1 MDMGTRGYVGF
12 RLYDQD
18 KGVYNHLD
26 SYPSDLGLRVMTF
39 VKDKKSMSNSR
50 YAVALL
56 TPVDDDVRGISG
68 GYELLE
74 AISNF
79 DGGQI
84 FIEEYSGFLEC
95 SMMCEWA
102 YIINLDSGKLEIYE
116 GYNKDPNAKGRYA
129 HLFDEDQV
137 NNEYYGVALLLKL
150 PFDKI
155 KAMTNDQIEKLCD
168 IMDYGNEGNRIESYL
183 QNLPKYSVARPPT
196 TVDRIQLLEL
206 M

>member
-12 RLYDQD
+12 RLYDED

-39 VKDKKSMSNSR
+39 VKDIQSMLELKQ
-50 YAVALL
+50 AVMCL
-56 TPVDDDVRGISG
+56 TPSDDDTTSISG
-68 GYELLE
+68 GFELFE

-79 DGGQI
+79 NGGQI

-102 YIINLDSGKLEIYE
+102 YIINLDSGKLEIYK

-155 KAMTNDQIEKLCD
+155 KSMTEDQIEKLCD
-168 IMDYGNEGNRIESYL
+168 IIESGSEVESYL
-183 QNLPKYSVARPPT
+183 QNLPKYSIARPPT
-196 TVDRIQLLEL
+196 TGDRIQLLEL